1 MWHKPPRGLSIPY
14 VNTAMSIDAF
24 EFMRRNIHFSDNS
37 NMKQKVVR
45 GYNTLF
51 KVRYP
56 LVIITKGV
64 IGL

>member
-1 MWHKPPRGLSIPY
+1 MWRKPPHGLSIPY
-14 VNTAMSIDAF
+14 VKNEISRDAF
-24 EFMRRNIHFSDNS
+24 EFIRRNIHFSDNS